1 MEDIKFIYNDNCSDV
16 SVITPTENY
25 NFIEYMSKKSTKDFF
40 NIRNY
45 KITYY
50 KNCGNVVVQ
59 TTTLVAPN
67 YNLNVEIQSC
77 TLAVDQGDYVFKLT
91 GINPDF
97 VSTIETCDA
106 TYTICFPDAGII
118 KTSTYVLFGSLGN
131 IAASPTTLYFKVNTI
146 DGFEYR
152 ISFVLTQVGATNC
165 DYTLGSFTFIYDLPT
180 YLNTP
185 TSELSLNLLFNQT
198 NLDPGYYNIKI
209 CEIDSISYEVCFE
222 DNVFIDCEIFSC
234 PESFTCNPTDDNCQL
249 MLDVIKKHQS
259 LEYGIKC
266 CGEYSQ
272 NILKFYIKLYCPKE
286 LNC

>member
-1 MEDIKFIYNDNCSDV
+1 MEDIKFIYDDCSDV
-16 SVITPTENY
+16 SVTTPVD
-25 NFIEYMSKKSTKDFF
+25 NFIELMSKKSTKDFF

-45 KITYY
+45 KIIFS
-50 KNCGNVVVQ
+50 KNCGNVVSE
-59 TTTLVAPN
+59 TTTLVPPN
-67 YNLNVEIQSC
+67 YSLNVKIESC
-77 TLAVDQGDYVFKLT
+77 TLVVGDGDYVFKLT

-97 VSTIETCDA
+97 VSTIEACDP
-106 TYTICFPDAGII
+106 TYTTCFPDAGII
-118 KTSTYVLFGSLGN
+118 KTSTYILFGSLGN

-165 DYTLGSFTFIYDLPT
+165 DYTLGSFTSAYDLPT

-198 NLDPGYYNIKI
+198 NLDPGFYTIKI
-209 CEIDSISYEVCFE
+209 CETDSINEICLE
-222 DNVFIDCEIFSC
+222 NKQLIDCEVFTC
-234 PESFTCNPTDDNCQL
+234 PESFTCNPTDDDCQL
-249 MLDVIKKHQS
+249 MLDVMKKHQS
-259 LEYGIKC
+259 LEFGIKC